1 MIRDLARSS
10 TLIAAVLLC
19 GAVSV
24 AAQGTD
30 TAAAQGYAPSPAP
43 EAPAAKAEVGSVGGT
58 IIVPTRSP
66 AAIDEALRVSQLA
79 LARADSEL
87 TSATARRAKA
97 QQAVQGVQR
106 SLAENAAKRDQADK
120 EKRSADKKSL
130 EAEKKALE
138 RRKNLAEQVKSL
150 NDAEVDAATKGR
162 EAAIARQQALDL
174 ERMLIEKRSG
184 GASSAVISEAR
195 APDPGGAEESDGSR
209 AGPRGQAGLRGGQA
223 AGSVPRVSGVQR
235 AGKLTSLLVKRPPKG
250 DRGGTAE
257 PCPVSMSTKPRR
269 RASRLRRIECGRCT
283 GGYGRQCPLVI
294 RPEHRSR
301 APRWPR
307 RPWAGPSRGMTNP
320 CIWPGKRLTAV
331 VTPSSLS
338 REAKV
343 SPWARSG
350 SKPASTRSVGGKPAR
365 LGANRGDA
373 RQSRRCATFGT

>member
-10 TLIAAVLLC
+10 TLVAAALLC

-30 TAAAQGYAPSPAP
+30 TTAAQGYAPSPAP
-43 EAPAAKAEVGSVGGT
+43 AAPAAKAEVVVGGT

-138 RRKNLAEQVKSL
+138 RRKNLAEQVTSL

-184 GASSAVISEAR
+184 GASSAVLSELERQTLA
-195 APDPGGAEESDGSR
+195 AQKKAT
-209 AGPRGQAGLRGGQA
+209 GLERDL
-223 AGSVPRVSGVQR
+223 
-235 AGKLTSLLVKRPPKG
+235 AGKRDFV
-250 DRGGTAE
+250 A
-257 PCPVSMSTKPRR
+257 
-269 RASRLRRIECGRCT
+269 
-283 GGYGRQCPLVI
+283 
-294 RPEHRSR
+294 
-301 APRWPR
+301 
-307 RPWAGPSRGMTNP
+307 
-320 CIWPGKRLTAV
+320 GKRLDLYRAYQE
-331 VTPSSLS
+331 S
-338 REAKV
+338 KGQ
-343 SPWARSG
+343 G
-350 SKPASTRSVGGKPAR
+350 S
-365 LGANRGDA
+365 
-373 RQSRRCATFGT
+373 